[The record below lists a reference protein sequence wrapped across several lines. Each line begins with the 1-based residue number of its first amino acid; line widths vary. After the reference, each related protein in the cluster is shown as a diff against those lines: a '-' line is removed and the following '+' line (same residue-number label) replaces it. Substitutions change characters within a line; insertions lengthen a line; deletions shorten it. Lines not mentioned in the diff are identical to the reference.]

1 MVRYL
6 LGDLPEAEQAALEE
20 RCFSDSDTFDRMW
33 ETENRLVDGYVR
45 GTLAAEDRNRFE
57 AYYLASPVH
66 RTRVSAARHLISA
79 ANTQHSALSTQ
90 HSAPS
95 TAQTSSESFW
105 QRFRRTW
112 QLSPALQAAMAAG
125 LLLLAL
131 GVAWLIVE
139 RTQLRSELANLRTE
153 NAARQNREQEFA
165 RQIESRQ
172 SEHDRLTA
180 ELERLKQQ
188 QSPLPPSAP
197 LPSQPGASKPRPS
210 RPPSIFS
217 FVLLPV
223 SMRGNAGHVMTV
235 PPDADQV
242 QLQLT
247 IPQDDWASYQAEIKT
262 VEGAPV
268 WSQRQLKARAGNV
281 SVNVPASRLK
291 FNDYILTLS
300 GVNRTGEIEVVNRY
314 SFRAI
319 R

>member
-45 GTLAAEDRNRFE
+45 DTLAAEDRDRFE

-66 RTRVSAARHLISA
+66 QSRVASARHLISA
-79 ANTQHSALSTQ
+79 ANSQHSALSTHHSSLIGPQ
-90 HSAPS
+90 H
-95 TAQTSSESFW
+95 SSESFW
-105 QRFRRTW
+105 QRFRRMW
-112 QLSPALQAAMAAG
+112 QPSPALQAAMAAG
-125 LLLLAL
+125 LLLLVS
-131 GVAWLIVE
+131 GVVWLVVE

-153 NAARQNREQEFA
+153 NAARQNREQELA

-180 ELERLKQQ
+180 ELEQLRQQ
-188 QSPLPPSAP
+188 QS
-197 LPSQPGASKPRPS
+197 PSQPGASDSRPF

-223 SMRGNAGHVMTV
+223 SMRGSAGHVMTV
-235 PPDADQV
+235 PPATDQV

-247 IPQDDWASYQAEIKT
+247 IPQDDWTSYQVEIKT
-262 VEGAPV
+262 AEGAPV
-268 WSQRQLKARAGNV
+268 WSQPQLKARAGNV
-281 SVNVPASRLK
+281 SVNVPSSRLK

-300 GVNRTGEIEVVNRY
+300 GINRTGAVEVVNRY
-314 SFRAI
+314 SFRVI
-319 R
+319 RQ